1 MKSKMFKLSV
11 VSFLVMF
18 ATTIVYSWNTP
29 LIIDHTCTD
38 LSQIPAEWIDSV
50 QANLRLHYAHTSH
63 GGQLTTGLS
72 RIETADATYSV
83 ARQSS
88 NLPTETSAFRIFD
101 GQEHDTYITPA
112 EYWGTT
118 AGMNDTRDV
127 LNNNPTINVSMWSWC
142 CQLTG
147 YSEAQVN
154 AYLDSITT
162 LETEFP
168 DVIFIY
174 MTCNSQATGGGGYNR
189 YMRNQQIRQY
199 CNANNKVLFD
209 FGDLDSWW
217 YNPDSLK
224 WEFASYTHSDSTV
237 PVEHSH
243 FDGNEAGH
251 TTYESC
257 EQKGKAVW
265 WMMAKLTGWAD
276 SVAVDEDAYIKPQRF
291 TLYPASP
298 TTFRASTKI
307 GYELPKNSQ
316 VSLIVYDIT
325 GKRVKTLIDTE
336 LPAGCHSSIW
346 DGTNDQNKS
355 VSSGIY
361 FLIMSGSNFSQTKK
375 VNLVR

>member
-1 MKSKMFKLSV
+1 MKNKISKLSI

-18 ATTIVYSWNTP
+18 AVTVAYSWDTS

-38 LSQIPAEWIDSV
+38 LSQISAEWIDSV

-72 RIETADATYSV
+72 RIETADATYNVS
-83 ARQSS
+83 RTSRS
-88 NLPTETSAFRIFD
+88 LPTTADALCIFD
-101 GQEHDTYITPA
+101 GQENDTYITPE

-142 CQLTG
+142 CQLTS
-147 YSEAQVN
+147 YSEAEVE
-154 AYLDSITT
+154 AYLDSITS

-168 DVIFIY
+168 NVIFIY
-174 MTCNSQATGGGGYNR
+174 MTCNSQATSGSGYNR
-189 YMRNQQIRQY
+189 YLRNQQIRQY
-199 CNANNKVLFD
+199 CNSNNKVLFD

-217 YNPDSLK
+217 FNPDSSK
-224 WEFASYTHSDSTV
+224 WEQNTYEYSDSTV

-243 FDGNEAGH
+243 FNGSQTGH

-265 WMMAKLTGWAD
+265 WMMAKLAGWSPD
-276 SVAVDEDAYIKPQRF
+276 SVAIAEDTYKSQGFI
-291 TLYPASP
+291 LYPVSP
-298 TTFRASTKI
+298 TTFNTFTNVKYKLS
-307 GYELPKNSQ
+307 ENSQ
-316 VSLIVYDIT
+316 VSLVVYDIT
-325 GKRVKTLIDTE
+325 GKKVKTLIDAE
-336 LPAGCHSSIW
+336 LPAGNHSSIW
-346 DGTNDQNKS
+346 DGTDDQNS
-355 VSSGIY
+355 VIPSGIY
-361 FLIMSGSNFSQTKK
+361 FLQLSGNNFLQTRK

>member
-11 VSFLVMF
+11 VGFLVMF
-18 ATTIVYSWNTP
+18 IVTTAYSWNTS
-29 LIIDHTCTD
+29 LIIDYTCTD
-38 LSQIPAEWIDSV
+38 LSQIPVEWIDSV
-50 QANLRLHYAHTSH
+50 QVNLRLHYAHTSH

-88 NLPTETSAFRIFD
+88 NLPTEASAFCIFD
-101 GQEHDTYITPA
+101 GQEGDTYITPD

-118 AGMNDTRDV
+118 AGMDDTRDV
-127 LNNNPTINVSMWSWC
+127 LNNNPTINISMWSWC

-154 AYLDSITT
+154 AYLDSITS

-168 DVIFIY
+168 NVIFIY

-189 YMRNQQIRQY
+189 YLRNQQIRQY

-217 YNPDSLK
+217 FNPDSSK
-224 WEFASYTHSDSTV
+224 WEHNTYEYNDSTV
-237 PVEHSH
+237 PVEHTH
-243 FDGNEAGH
+243 FNGNEAGH

-257 EQKGKAVW
+257 EQKGKTVW
-265 WMMAKLTGWAD
+265 WMMAKLAGWSD
-276 SVAVDEDAYIKPQRF
+276 SVAVAEDTYKSQKF
-291 TLYPASP
+291 TLYPTSP
-298 TTFRASTKI
+298 TTFSTFTRIK
-307 GYELPKNSQ
+307 YELPKNSR
-316 VSLIVYDIT
+316 VSLAVYDIT
-325 GKRVKTLIDTE
+325 GKKVKTLIDAE

-346 DGTNDQNKS
+346 DGTDDQNQP

-361 FLIMSGSNFSQTKK
+361 FLRMSGSNFSQTKK